1 VSNADERHNRSFW
14 DRDADAY
21 QAAHGGLLRDAPAA
35 WGAWRIPERTVGA
48 LGDVA
53 GLDML
58 ELGCGAAQWSI
69 ALQRLGAQPVGLD
82 QSVGQL
88 RHAQDELRA
97 ASVTFPLLLGSAEA
111 IPVRA
116 DSFDVVFCDHGA
128 MSFCEPDRS
137 LPEVAR
143 VLRPAG
149 RLVFCHSAPLLYLT
163 YDPKEDRQTKTLQV
177 DYFGMRRF
185 AYGEGTVDYQLPY
198 GEWIRR
204 FRAHGFAVEDLIEL
218 QPPKGATT
226 TYTDF
231 VPYSWARRWPGEQI
245 WKLRK
250 S

>member
-1 VSNADERHNRSFW
+1 
-14 DRDADAY
+14 
-21 QAAHGGLLRDAPAA
+21 
-35 WGAWRIPERTVGA
+35 
-48 LGDVA
+48 
-53 GLDML
+53 
-58 ELGCGAAQWSI
+58 
-69 ALQRLGAQPVGLD
+69 
-82 QSVGQL
+82 
-88 RHAQDELRA
+88 
-97 ASVTFPLLLGSAEA
+97 
-111 IPVRA
+111 
-116 DSFDVVFCDHGA
+116 